1 MLRDSNGKQMNKWVR
16 GPVINDMPYRT
27 SSVSP
32 LWFAYFPRHVAES
45 KKAMGA
51 TLPLALLSR
60 RQYLSRMD
68 RFQHGRSARTLGPEG
83 LEINK
88 KCRFSACFHPWGNP
102 SPTPPYITDRHDSV
116 MFPPYPIP
124 IADHHVLSIHDTRI
138 SRSGHRLRPAVKK
151 ITGKVAKFGYKNQ
164 LQRSRQLSTVYQD

>member
-116 MFPPYPIP
+116 MFRAMCFCSAHDMPAQRHG
-124 IADHHVLSIHDTRI
+124 ADDRIVIKRSVFTAKKPELLAVLTVVA
-138 SRSGHRLRPAVKK
+138 RLWA
-151 ITGKVAKFGYKNQ
+151 A
-164 LQRSRQLSTVYQD
+164 